1 MARVL
6 VTYATMFGSTA
17 EIAERIGERLTV
29 AGFDVDV
36 LHANED
42 IDLRKYDAVV
52 AGSPMYGNKWLSDV
66 ALLLYANTET
76 LSNIPL
82 AIFSVGMIGTKHEGA
97 LGQQHHSFF
106 NTIFNGSHSM
116 PQTVNAGLFHGTFY
130 RSNLALCVRITDWIL
145 RPTPVG
151 DYRDWE
157 TIEGWAD
164 DTARKFIHALG
175 MDQSLDEE

>member
-52 AGSPMYGNKWLSDV
+52 AGSPMYGNKWLSDA

-76 LSNIPL
+76 LNRIPL

-116 PQTVNAGLFHGTFY
+116 PQTVNVGIFHGTFY
-130 RSNLALCVRITDWIL
+130 RSNLKLCVRITDWIL
-145 RPTPVG
+145 RPTLVG

-164 DTARKFIHALG
+164 DTARKFIHVLG

>member
-17 EIAERIGERLTV
+17 EIAERIGKRLTV
-29 AGFDVDV
+29 ASFDVDV
-36 LHANED
+36 LHANEG

-52 AGSPMYGNKWLSDV
+52 AGSPMYGNKWLSDA
-66 ALLLYANTET
+66 ALLLYANIET
-76 LSNIPL
+76 LSRIPL
-82 AIFSVGMIGTKHEGA
+82 AIFSVGMIGTKHKGA
-97 LGQQHHSFF
+97 LDQQHRNFF
-106 NTIFNGSHSM
+106 NTIFNNGHSM
-116 PQTVNAGLFHGTFY
+116 PQTVNIGIFHGAFY
-130 RSNLALCVRITDWIL
+130 PSNLALCVRITDWIL
-145 RPTPVG
+145 RPSPVG

-157 TIEGWAD
+157 TIEEWAD

>member
-17 EIAERIGERLTV
+17 EIAERIGARLTV

-36 LHANED
+36 LHANEG

-52 AGSPMYGNKWLSDV
+52 AGSPMYGNKWLSDA

-82 AIFSVGMIGTKHEGA
+82 AIFSIRYDRHETCGRVGSATSQ
-97 LGQQHHSFF
+97 LLQ
-106 NTIFNGSHSM
+106 
-116 PQTVNAGLFHGTFY
+116 Y
-130 RSNLALCVRITDWIL
+130 NL
-145 RPTPVG
+145 
-151 DYRDWE
+151 
-157 TIEGWAD
+157 
-164 DTARKFIHALG
+164 
-175 MDQSLDEE
+175 